1 MILAWLDNAGTD
13 SLADAAYR
21 RIEED
26 IVTLRLAPGAMT
38 TEQQLCNA
46 LGMGRTPVR
55 EALLRLAEGYLV
67 RILPRKGL
75 LIRPI
80 EIDYALMT
88 IDVRRLVERLVVER
102 AVRHADEIERAHFA
116 ELAPMIEAAAAA
128 PDVHRFMRLDD
139 IFNRLL
145 ARAARH
151 EVAART
157 IEPLHCVSRRLGFV
171 LAGDSGRGLDETGG
185 QHARLMRAIAAGDGA
200 TAEAALDTL
209 LDKSAEIARRVGTL
223 QARSLAS

>member
-1 MILAWLDNAGTD
+1 MTIAWLDTAGSD
-13 SLADAAYR
+13 SLADIAYR

-38 TEQQLCNA
+38 TEQQLCAA

-55 EALLRLAEGYLV
+55 EALLRLAEGYLA
-67 RILPRKGL
+67 RIMPRKGV

-88 IDVRRLVERLVVER
+88 IEVRRLVEHLVVQR
-102 AVRHADEIERAHFA
+102 AVRHADEVERAHFA
-116 ELAPMIEAAAAA
+116 ELAPLIGEAAAV

-139 IFNRLL
+139 GFNRLV
-145 ARAARH
+145 AKAARH

-157 IEPLHCVSRRLGFV
+157 IEPLHCVSRRIGFV
-171 LAGDSGRGLDETGG
+171 LAGGDGQGLDETGDW
-185 QHARLMRAIAAGDGA
+185 HARLMQAIAAGDA
-200 TAEAALDTL
+200 KAAEAALDRL
-209 LDKSAEIARRVGTL
+209 LDMSAEIARRVGAL